1 MLKLMSDTATRDMR
15 RVEIVNAACDLFSHK
30 GYHGTTIPDI
40 ARVAGIS
47 TGLIYYI
54 FPSKEH
60 ILLACCEN
68 TATIHLDIFERT
80 RSIIHPLERFD
91 AIIYELYTMLDRES
105 KVLLI
110 IYKDISTLQRDTRQR
125 ILAMIKN
132 LDSQFITLFKEGQQ
146 AGIFASDIAELPVL
160 AANVLGLGHMWALQ
174 KTWHFA
180 PQISLETYIAAQ
192 LSYFHAQ
199 LLGTNPR

>member
-1 MLKLMSDTATRDMR
+1 MSDTATRDMR
-15 RVEIVNAACDLFSHK
+15 RVEIVKAACDLFSHK
-30 GYHGTTIPDI
+30 GYHGTTMPDI
-40 ARVAGIS
+40 ARAASIS

-54 FPSKEH
+54 FPNKEH

-68 TATIHLDIFERT
+68 TAAIHLDIFERT
-80 RSIIHPLERFD
+80 RNIAHPLERFD
-91 AIIYELYTMLDRES
+91 AIVHELYTMLDRES

-110 IYKDISTLQRDTRQR
+110 IYKDISTLQRETRQC

-132 LDSQFITLFKEGQQ
+132 LDNQFIMLFEEGQR
-146 AGIFASDIAELPVL
+146 AGIFASDITELTVL

-180 PQISLETYIAAQ
+180 PQISLEVYIAAQ
-192 LSYFHAQ
+192 IDYFHAQ
-199 LLGTNPR
+199 LLRTNLH